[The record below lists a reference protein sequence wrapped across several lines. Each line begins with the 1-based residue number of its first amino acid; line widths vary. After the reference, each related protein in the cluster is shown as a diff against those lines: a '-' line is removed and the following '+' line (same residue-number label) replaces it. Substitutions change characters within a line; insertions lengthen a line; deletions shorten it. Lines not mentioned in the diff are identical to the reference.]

1 MRISDWS
8 SDVCSSDLIGKPL
21 PRVEDSVRIGE
32 LLRRAVMSEAKRQ
45 LGENAIPSV
54 LSGHGLDMDGK
65 HRHAFFLPWDGS
77 GDGRID
83 RLVLHVPDGIGLQE
97 RRIVEKLRR
106 LWRRAGT
113 DWQLAVARIGEPGAG
128 GSPLTHAKIGR
139 AACGKNGVQCG
150 EMKQ

>member
-1 MRISDWS
+1 
-8 SDVCSSDLIGKPL
+8 
-21 PRVEDSVRIGE
+21 
-32 LLRRAVMSEAKRQ
+32 MSEAKRQ

-83 RLVLHVPDGIGLQE
+83 RLVLHVPDGIGLPE

-106 LWRRAGT
+106 LWSRDGNE
-113 DWQLAVARIGEPGAG
+113 WPLAVEQIGDTEAG
-128 GSPLTHAKIGR
+128 GRLLTTAKGWDSQPPNPLGSASCRERMG
-139 AACGKNGVQCG
+139 
-150 EMKQ
+150 